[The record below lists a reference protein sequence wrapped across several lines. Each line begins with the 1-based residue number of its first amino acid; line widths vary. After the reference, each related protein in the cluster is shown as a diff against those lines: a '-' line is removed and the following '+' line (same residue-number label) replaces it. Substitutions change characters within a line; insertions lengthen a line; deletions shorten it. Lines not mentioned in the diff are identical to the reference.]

1 MSDFVNRLREINVDE
16 DSFVTLKYT
25 EGNDVWHINDGYV
38 TDSVYETATANLLAG
53 LLASGVPVYSSW
65 GEPSEGSDILNELR
79 AQGELDD
86 YERGEE
92 YFQDYITER
101 LAETIYDGEYSLE
114 YSTEQYDY
122 KRGRCDISTAVQVRV
137 GDIFNADAATDGRLE
152 FFDADNF
159 VSGFAVS
166 VRTPNGTLTFD

>member
-92 YFQDYITER
+92 Y
-101 LAETIYDGEYSLE
+101 GEYSLE

-122 KRGRCDISTAVQVRV
+122 KRGRCDISTEVQVRV

-166 VRTPNGTLTFD
+166 VQTPNGTLTFD